1 MSDYK
6 TAKRRF
12 WENHI
17 GKWKL
22 SGLSQAEYC
31 RQNDVKVKSF
41 RYWKR
46 RVGRLGGAP
55 ALVEVPFPRPLPS
68 SPCAV
73 SSQLC
78 LVINQKYR
86 IEVGKGFDPE
96 DLERLLR
103 VVVRI

>member
-6 TAKRRF
+6 TAKRRH

-17 GKWKL
+17 EKWKL
-22 SGLSQAEYC
+22 SGLSQVEYC
-31 RQNDVKVKSF
+31 CQNDVKVKSF

-55 ALVEVPFPRPLPS
+55 ALVEVPFAQPITPCV
-68 SPCAV
+68 SPV
-73 SSQLC
+73 PPQLC
-78 LVINQKYR
+78 VVIKQRYR
-86 IEVGKGFDPE
+86 VEIGKGFDAE

-103 VVVRI
+103 LLVRI